1 MSNLKVE
8 FNYSLWLRDKTYT
21 KGMQH
26 CSKVSLALKIVIVR
40 EYEKLKQMKE
50 KISSM

>member
-8 FNYSLWLRDKTYT
+8 FNYSLWWREKIHT

-26 CSKVSLALKIVIVR
+26 YSKVPLTLKIVIVR
-40 EYEKLKQMKE
+40 EIEKLKQMKE
-50 KISSM
+50 KILNM